1 MVRKGGKLQ
10 KEAPLFAI
18 RGWTVPSRDHD
29 RAQSSVISIN
39 KHGVWLRRLIF
50 ADDFDAVM
58 AILKEDESVEDQFL
72 EVEQKVSIEIY
83 YSAIV

>member
-1 MVRKGGKLQ
+1 MVSGYGDFK
-10 KEAPLFAI
+10 
-18 RGWTVPSRDHD
+18 
-29 RAQSSVISIN
+29 
-39 KHGVWLRRLIF
+39 F

>member
-10 KEAPLFAI
+10 KEKEALLFAI
-18 RGWTVPSRDHD
+18 VGWTVPSRDHD

-39 KHGVWLRRLIF
+39 KHGDFIF

-58 AILKEDESVEDQFL
+58 AILEEDESVEEQFL
-72 EVEQKVSIEIY
+72 EVVQKVSIQIY
-83 YSAIV
+83 